1 MTSEATPL
9 AEPQRERTP
18 ALVRPGFVAGASA
31 NDPTTVGSLAA
42 VGATTIY
49 GLAWLVIAILP
60 MLAVTQMIAASV
72 GAATRTSVQGAIV
85 RRYGIIAGLLSLAA
99 IVAVNL
105 LTLIAD
111 IEAGCQAL
119 SLVVGL
125 PYQWFLLPFAA
136 AIAYL
141 LLTHSYGRIATW
153 LMFVPI
159 LFVAYAASA
168 ALARVDWLDVA
179 RHTFVPHFEFSRVY
193 VIGALAL
200 IGTTIT
206 SYEYVWE
213 SIEVAQSRRGPSR
226 LGALKLDAVLG
237 VLAAGAGFLF
247 VLVASGA
254 TLGVHH
260 LPIETVD
267 DAARA
272 LAPLAGPA
280 AGALFGIGLF
290 ASAVLTVPILAAS
303 TAYAVAHTFGSSA
316 TLDARVAEA
325 KPFYAIILAA
335 LLVGAGA
342 SLFGFPPIRLLVWAS
357 IAGGLGTPFT
367 LVLMSCV
374 ARSRRAMGDFRIS
387 LPLSIAGWTVT
398 ALIVLTCAAYL
409 ALSSRA

>member
-1 MTSEATPL
+1 LTSS
-9 AEPQRERTP
+9 AEPATHRFRER
-18 ALVRPGFVAGASA
+18 LSKIVRPGFVAGASA

-42 VGATTIY
+42 VGATTVY

-60 MLAVTQMIAASV
+60 MLAVTQVIAAAV

-85 RRYGIIAGLLSLAA
+85 RRYGITLGLLSLAA

-105 LTLIAD
+105 LTLVAD

-119 SLVVGL
+119 ALLFGL
-125 PYQWFLLPFAA
+125 PYQVFLIPFVAV
-136 AIAYL
+136 IGYL
-141 LLTHSYGRIATW
+141 LLTNSYSRVASY
-153 LMFVPI
+153 LMFLPI

-168 ALARVDWLDVA
+168 VLAHANWLDVL
-179 RHTFVPHFEFSRVY
+179 RHAVVPHMEMTGVY
-193 VIGALAL
+193 VVGALAL

-213 SIEVAQSRRGPSR
+213 SIEVAESQRNGAKHGP
-226 LGALKLDAVLG
+226 LKLDAVLG

-272 LAPLAGPA
+272 LTPLAGPW

-290 ASAVLTVPILAAS
+290 GSALLTVPILASS
-303 TAYAVAHTFGSSA
+303 TAYVISHTFGRND
-316 TLDARVAEA
+316 TLGSPFGKA
-325 KPFYAIILAA
+325 KMFYVVIVLSLIVGAA
-335 LLVGAGA
+335 LSA
-342 SLFGFPPIRLLVWAS
+342 FGLPPIRLLVWAS
-357 IAGGLGTPFT
+357 IAGGLGTPIT
-367 LVLMSCV
+367 LILMNLV
-374 ARSRRAMGDFRIS
+374 ARSRKAMGDNRIG
-387 LPLSIAGWTVT
+387 LPLSIAGWSVT
-398 ALIVLTCAAYL
+398 AIVMLACAAFFL
-409 ALSSRA
+409 LQR